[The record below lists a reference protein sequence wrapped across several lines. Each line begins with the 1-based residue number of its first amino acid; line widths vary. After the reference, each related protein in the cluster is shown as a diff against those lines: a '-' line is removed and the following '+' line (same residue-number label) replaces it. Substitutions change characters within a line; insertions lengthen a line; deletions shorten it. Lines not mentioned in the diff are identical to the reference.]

1 MKRIRN
7 YSSVWRMEHVIY
19 NFNDFTLPRHVTLSQ
34 VFWFSAFFVLSLMLK
49 GFPPFSLT
57 DSLLVNHVALPFA
70 LAWVAGKRG
79 FDGKKPYSY
88 LKSCIRFLMSPKTYT
103 RGKPLDLSSRTYRGM
118 CVTVGKDGG
127 RKARRE
133 ARRNLKRNRKTEGK
147 RKKEVPDIGED
158 AGQ

>member
-7 YSSVWRMEHVIY
+7 YSSVWRIEHVIY
-19 NFNDFTLPRHVTLSQ
+19 NFNDFTLPRPVTLSQ

-57 DSLLVNHVALPFA
+57 DSLLMNHVAIPFV

-88 LKSCIRFLMSPKTYT
+88 LKSCLRFLVSPKTYA
-103 RGKPLDLSSRTYRGM
+103 RGKPLDLSGRTYREM
-118 CVTVGKDGG
+118 YVTVGKDGG
-127 RKARRE
+127 WKSGRE
-133 ARRNLKRNRKTEGK
+133 SKRDLKRNRKTAGK
-147 RKKEVPDIGED
+147 RKEAADIGKND
-158 AGQ
+158 K